1 MMREAVSRRTT
12 PSVMHGP
19 ATLFSRTI
27 FTPAIA
33 VLEIRAI
40 GSCFRVAQGT
50 IMRNGKTLRRYRHR
64 ALHRVMK
71 VRKYRNVNSCF
82 LDGVS
87 CIWCLVWLCGRSPIL
102 SEVMCHARQRNHIS
116 QCYTETRLTSRTKP
130 AFRVQQRRQPLKIL
144 HASTQTESMTPAR

>member
-1 MMREAVSRRTT
+1 MREAVSRRTT
-12 PSVMHGP
+12 PSVVHGP

-27 FTPAIA
+27 FTPVTA
-33 VLEIRAI
+33 VLEVRAI
-40 GSCFRVAQGT
+40 GSLS
-50 IMRNGKTLRRYRHR
+50 RNGKTLRRYRHR
-64 ALHRVMK
+64 ALHGVMK

-116 QCYTETRLTSRTKP
+116 QY
-130 AFRVQQRRQPLKIL
+130 
-144 HASTQTESMTPAR
+144 ARMGELLRS